1 MHLVPHRVLRRAAVY
16 GSLITLLGLAATSL
30 TQCTMVQDNLTG
42 VSLSDARVSPC
53 LRDCQHEFDRAI
65 REEFRLFK
73 RNRRECNED
82 PVCLAIE
89 TERHRLAV
97 QAITATYEQCLQN
110 CHHQGGG
117 SGS

>member
-53 LRDCQHEFDRAI
+53 LRDCQHEFDR
-65 REEFRLFK
+65 R
-73 RNRRECNED
+73 D
-82 PVCLAIE
+82 P
-89 TERHRLAV
+89 
-97 QAITATYEQCLQN
+97 
-110 CHHQGGG
+110 
-117 SGS
+117 